1 MAPDHHLTAS
11 QVRPVGAED
20 VRPLRHSI
28 LRPGRPWEETAFP
41 GDADPE
47 TVHLAAFDGDR
58 LVGIA
63 SLYREPRPAK
73 ADGWRLRGMGT
84 AEDARGRGAGRALL
98 AACVAHVAAHGGGEL
113 WCNARAPAAS
123 FYRAAGFSVLSG
135 EFEIPGIGPHVVMSL
150 DVPAARPAS

>member
-1 MAPDHHLTAS
+1 MAADDRLTAA

-41 GDADPE
+41 GDADPA

-58 LVGIA
+58 LIGIA

-73 ADGWRLRGMGT
+73 ADGWRLRGMAT

-98 AACVAHVAAHGGGEL
+98 AVCVAHVAAQGGGEL
-113 WCNARAPAAS
+113 WCNARTPAVG
-123 FYRAAGFSVLSG
+123 FYRAAGLAVVSE
-135 EFEIPGIGPHVVMSL
+135 EFDVPGIGPHVVMSL
-150 DVPAARPAS
+150 DVPAAAS